1 MKLRIKSSLSP
12 AIIRG
17 KHNDTIVAGTI
28 FEVNGQP
35 WKHTYLQLNGHITF
49 NDIEWLN
56 GVTIQKKEQ
65 LKEWKV
71 KSSKAG
77 KFYTIRETPHG
88 KLQCDCDGFHY
99 RRRCRHT
106 DEVKGGTM

>member
-1 MKLRIKSSLSP
+1 MKLQIKSSLNP
-12 AIIRG
+12 AIVRG
-17 KHNDTIVAGTI
+17 KYNDTIVAGTI

-35 WKHTYLQLNGHITF
+35 WKHHYLQLKGRITF
-49 NDIEWLN
+49 DQIEWLN
-56 GVTIQKKEQ
+56 GITIQKKEQ

-88 KLQCDCDGFHY
+88 KLTCDCPGFHY
-99 RRRCRHT
+99 RRNCRHT
-106 DEVKGGTM
+106 DEVKNGAV